1 MKKIIILVIAITSLF
16 FWSPWMDED
25 IIREISQEED
35 VKTELDQLTNKYSYN
50 LDTKIGCDGLSS
62 RWAPFGRKIKYC
74 DHRSWYVTFWGKRLG
89 AKYQPQ
95 TQEQTVSISP
105 IVDELQTQ
113 AVPEITKQ
121 DKGETTIIDKSSQA
135 NTTVFRGF
143 YFDIEYPKTFTVK
156 PTSPT
161 TVWNKITYVQTDEAY
176 FTSPDGS
183 VEFFVYSPLWSG
195 DPENYLTITPTEE
208 IVSEKTETGQ
218 ALPHQL
224 KDSERVIRW
233 VTLKAK
239 DGSYYRSFVS
249 IKEQVKDYTGS
260 EWSELH
266 HVFGIKYRDSAAYEQ
281 YRGAYVAFKESLQQY
296 AD

>member
-1 MKKIIILVIAITSLF
+1 MKKIIILLITIISLF

-25 IIREISQEED
+25 IVREISQKED
-35 VKTELDQLTNKYSYN
+35 VKTELELLTNKYSYN
-50 LDTKIGCDGLSS
+50 PDTKEGCDGLSS
-62 RWAPFGRKIKYC
+62 KWAPFGRKILYC

-95 TQEQTVSISP
+95 AQEQTASISP

-113 AVPEITKQ
+113 AVPEIAKQ
-121 DKGETTIIDKSSQA
+121 DKGETTIIDQSSQA
-135 NTTVFRGF
+135 NTTAFRGF

-161 TVWNKITYVQTDEAY
+161 TIWNKITYVQTDEAY

-183 VEFFVYSPLWSG
+183 VEFFIYSPLWAG
-195 DPENYLTITPTEE
+195 DPENYLTTASTEE
-208 IVSEKTETGQ
+208 IMSEESQVYPG
-218 ALPHQL
+218 LPYQL
-224 KDSERVIRW
+224 KDSERIIRW

-239 DGSYYRSFVS
+239 DDSYYRSFMS
-249 IKEQVKDYTGS
+249 IKEQVKPDGM
-260 EWSELH
+260 SELH

-281 YRGAYVAFKESLQQY
+281 YRDDYVTFKESLQQY